1 MRALAVNSSGSA
13 GHDQYDVAILG
24 SGIAG
29 GMLGAVLARNGV
41 KVLLLDAGTHPRF
54 AIGESTIPFTSGMTR
69 ILADR
74 YGVPEIK
81 PLSSFRGVQRY
92 VSRNCG
98 RKQNFGFIYHK
109 EGAPQDPEQVN
120 QLVVPSILRTESHLF
135 RQDVDMYLFQVAVKY
150 GAHTRLNTR
159 IVDVDIDPDSGVTL
173 RSDRGDE
180 FHASYVVDAGGF
192 RSPIADKFELREV
205 PTRARVHSRSLFT
218 HMIGVRPFD
227 RSPVA
232 ARHGQ
237 PNPWHNGTLHHVFD
251 GGWMW
256 VIPFDNH
263 PDSLNPLCSVGLTL
277 DPRVHPRTETP
288 PEEEFQRFLARF
300 PDIAW
305 QFEEAKPVRPWVST
319 GRLQYSAKQIVGER
333 YCLTSHA
340 AGFIDP
346 LYSRGMTNTLELINI
361 MAWRLIAASR
371 DGDWSTERFEYLETL
386 QQGLFD
392 FHDDI
397 VYSSFVAFRDYDLWN
412 AVNRTW
418 QLGTMLGN
426 VVIED
431 AYYRY
436 TLSGDDKVFL
446 DLEQSRYPGSPFPVS
461 DRFNELG
468 VFTRQVCQA
477 VEAGTT
483 APKDAAAQIF
493 TKIREA
499 DYLPPSFGFGDP
511 ANRCFNASPD
521 KMARNAVWS
530 RRKAPPEIGGMMTRA
545 TKGLVRMR
553 LRP

>member
-1 MRALAVNSSGSA
+1 MPLDSSGS
-13 GHDQYDVAILG
+13 GRDDRYDVAILG

-41 KVLLLDAGTHPRF
+41 KVLLLDAGAHPRF

-69 ILADR
+69 IIADR

-81 PLSSFRGVQRY
+81 PLSSFRGVQKH

-98 RKQNFGFIYHK
+98 RKQNFGFIYHR
-109 EGAPQDPEQVN
+109 EGAPQDPGEVN
-120 QLVVPSILRTESHLF
+120 QLVVPSMLRTESHLF
-135 RQDVDMYLFQVAVKY
+135 RQDVDTYLFQVAVKY

-159 IVDVDIDPDSGVTL
+159 IVDVEIDPDEGAVL
-173 RSDRGDE
+173 RSDRGEE
-180 FHASYVVDAGGF
+180 FRASYVVDAGGF
-192 RSPIADKFELREV
+192 RSPLADKFELREV
-205 PTRARVHSRSLFT
+205 PTRARTHSRSVFT
-218 HMIGVRPFD
+218 HLIGVRPYD
-227 RSPVA
+227 KSPAA
-232 ARHGQ
+232 ARGHGQ
-237 PNPWHNGTLHHVFD
+237 PNPWHHGTLHHVFD

-263 PDSLNPLCSVGLTL
+263 PDSLNPLVSVGLTL
-277 DPRVHPRTETP
+277 DPRVHPKTDLP
-288 PEEEFQRFLARF
+288 PEEEFRQFLNRF

-305 QFEEAKPVRPWVST
+305 QFEDAKPVRPWVST
-319 GRLQYSAKQIVGER
+319 GRLQYSAKQIVGDR
-333 YCLTSHA
+333 FCLTSHA

-361 MAWRLIAASR
+361 MAWRLIAAAR
-371 DGDWSTERFEYLETL
+371 DGNWSTERFEYLETL

-392 FHDDI
+392 FHDDL
-397 VYSSFVAFRDYDLWN
+397 VYSSFVAFRDYELWN

-431 AYYRY
+431 AYFRY
-436 TLSGDDKVFL
+436 SRSGDDKVFL
-446 DLEQSRYPGSPFPVS
+446 ALEDSRHPGSPFPVS
-461 DRFNELG
+461 EKFSELG
-468 VFTRQVCQA
+468 FFTRQTCQA
-477 VEAGTT
+477 VEAGTLS
-483 APKDAAAQIF
+483 PKDGAAQIF
-493 TKIREA
+493 AMIASA

-511 ANRCFNASPD
+511 VNRCFSASPS

-530 RRKAPPEIGGMMTRA
+530 RRKAPEEIGAMMSRA
-545 TKGLVRMR
+545 TAGLVRMR